1 MAKKKSQ
8 IEHKEIVVGASV
20 EALLYAF
27 TRDIPCFYT
36 HRTNLPPVIQPTN
49 EILLNKFCDKERV
62 SGISETENF
71 LAVYKLGFWLRY
83 LLNLSGKFYETP
95 RDNIRYSDGNLTYK
109 TNKTEFILK
118 CEKIHL
124 FDNIKLNG
132 ANQKLIQDGCI
143 VQDYFTTNAKS
154 MEKTWFRGH
163 DEFLSHVCFEG
174 KMLKSRFALS
184 DKAKAQDFENGT
196 VAVRYLLED
205 FLKDKEE
212 IVLMRDYYVN
222 LNPKLQNRVV
232 EPDQKYH
239 TEEDNITIIKE
250 GLGELCQKPILP
262 PQGSYLYFLTKR
274 NLDLIGTTA

>member
-1 MAKKKSQ
+1 
-8 IEHKEIVVGASV
+8 
-20 EALLYAF
+20 
-27 TRDIPCFYT
+27 
-36 HRTNLPPVIQPTN
+36 
-49 EILLNKFCDKERV
+49 
-62 SGISETENF
+62 
-71 LAVYKLGFWLRY
+71 
-83 LLNLSGKFYETP
+83 
-95 RDNIRYSDGNLTYK
+95 
-109 TNKTEFILK
+109 
-118 CEKIHL
+118 
-124 FDNIKLNG
+124 
-132 ANQKLIQDGCI
+132 
-143 VQDYFTTNAKS
+143 
-154 MEKTWFRGH
+154 
-163 DEFLSHVCFEG
+163 
-174 KMLKSRFALS
+174 MLKSRFALS

-196 VAVRYLLED
+196 VAVRYLLEE